1 MFAQE
6 PAQMNLAGGQIDS
19 LALHKGDHKLQSK
32 ADSGRPLVKN
42 NDATHF
48 HSHIVSDAFCTL
60 ESQVD

>member
-1 MFAQE
+1 
-6 PAQMNLAGGQIDS
+6 MNLAGGQIDS